1 MSLRYHSVDR
11 PTSRTRGVDVPEPG
25 ATATRILAA
34 ARSRL
39 LADGYAALSTR
50 RVAEE
55 AGVPLSQ
62 IHYHFGGKQ
71 GLVLE
76 LLEYENQP
84 PGRPPTGDV
93 RRRGPAVAAVR
104 AGVRSPRRGPALRV
118 RPGAAGDD
126 RRRLV
131 GAGAGASGGAHAAVV
146 VRTCW
151 SRSPA
156 RREDPVRR
164 PGLFSAED
172 VAALVELAF
181 LGGEAVILLGD
192 EEWGRRARTALRGI
206 ATLIRQRE
214 ESTVE

>member
-1 MSLRYHSVDR
+1 M
-11 PTSRTRGVDVPEPG
+11 PEPG

-62 IHYHFGGKQ
+62 IHYHFKGKQ

-76 LLEYENQP
+76 LLEYEN
-84 PGRPPTGDV
+84 
-93 RRRGPAVAAVR
+93 
-104 AGVRSPRRGPALRV
+104 
-118 RPGAAGDD
+118 
-126 RRRLV
+126 RRLV
-131 GAGAGASGGAHAAVV
+131 DRQRVMYGTGAPLWQRYEQACDLLDEDLRSGYVRVLHEMIAAG
-146 VRTCW
+146 W
-151 SRSPA
+151 SEPELA
-156 RREDPVRR
+156 RRVVLMLRSWFDVLVEVAREAQTR
-164 PGLFSAED
+164 FGGLGPFSAED

-181 LGGEAVILLGD
+181 IGGEAVILLGD